1 MNFIQFRPFIRF
13 GSGWLQGRSIS
24 SHSSATSSLSTH
36 NLIKLT
42 IGETVA
48 AIFFSCCQSVEM
60 VRVKLGSSHT
70 KIAKLMIEIWIID
83 GRVNDAFGLSL
94 RKFLHK
100 KSRRRRTR
108 WGRRSSSS
116 RRRNISQSWKEKF
129 IGRLVWPVAS
139 YITVIDGSLFISA
152 ALTRKK
158 PSAVARNRKK
168 PQETRWNR
176 VNPSASRRWTQV
188 KSVKPGETA
197 GKPNKP

>member
-1 MNFIQFRPFIRF
+1 MKLLQRF
-13 GSGWLQGRSIS
+13 FFLVASRSRWFES
-24 SHSSATSSLSTH
+24 SW
-36 NLIKLT
+36 
-42 IGETVA
+42 
-48 AIFFSCCQSVEM
+48 
-60 VRVKLGSSHT
+60 SSHT

-168 PQETRWNR
+168 PQETARNHKKPQETRWNR

-197 GKPNKP
+197 EKPNKPFKKTHEIRINR